1 MDYII
6 DFILS
11 LSQLIGNLFVK
22 KVLSKGLVE
31 EDSILSAFI
40 GGILI
45 MIILAFLLFIFI
57 KLIGQE

>member
-11 LSQLIGNLFVK
+11 LSQLIGILLVK

-31 EDSILSAFI
+31 EDSI
-40 GGILI
+40 
-45 MIILAFLLFIFI
+45 
-57 KLIGQE
+57 

>member
-11 LSQLIGNLFVK
+11 LSQLIGILFVK

-31 EDSILSAFI
+31 EDSI
-40 GGILI
+40 
-45 MIILAFLLFIFI
+45 
-57 KLIGQE
+57 